1 MGSGIEIER
10 QGKKTSFHAQAA
22 QDGLQAAKRGRQVVR
37 GAGTLKNAST
47 ALLGALQGIPGSA
60 PACLVC
66 RRPKNPGRR
75 L

>member
-37 GAGTLKNAST
+37 VREHSKTPL
-47 ALLGALQGIPGSA
+47 
-60 PACLVC
+60 
-66 RRPKNPGRR
+66 RPF
-75 L
+75 